1 MRTATHLPSHQRPTR
16 PRSPS
21 RLLRLLLGA
30 GCAITLLTS
39 LPAHALGRLA
49 EVQVIDRDSG
59 EVLPVYRHRG
69 DHWVAGRP
77 GARYAVALRN
87 TGHGR
92 TLNVVSVDGVNV
104 ISGETAAVHQ
114 TGYVLSPWQ
123 RYEVTGWRKS
133 DSEIAAFH
141 FTASP
146 ASYAE
151 RTGRPA
157 QVGVIGV
164 ALFREKPEPPP
175 VLLPTPRPHSHSHD
189 RARLGAAA
197 GEANAESAGP
207 MAQQR
212 AEADSAASELAES
225 PMASRRMAPSATA
238 QAPAPQLGTGHGA
251 RESDRVGHTTFE
263 RRSARPDEI
272 IRIRYDSVD
281 NLVAMGIIPQR
292 AVPPRPN
299 PFPEPSVSRY
309 APDPS

>member
-1 MRTATHLPSHQRPTR
+1 MHPTARPVASTLSG
-16 PRSPS
+16 PRRGS
-21 RLLRLLLGA
+21 RLLLGA
-30 GCAITLLTS
+30 CATLALLTA
-39 LPAHALGRLA
+39 LPAQALGRLA
-49 EVQVIDRDSG
+49 EVQLIDRDSG
-59 EVLPVYRHRG
+59 EVLPVYRHG
-69 DHWVAGRP
+69 GEHWVAGRP

-87 TGHGR
+87 TSPGR

-104 ISGETAAVHQ
+104 ISGETAGVHQ

-164 ALFREKPEPPP
+164 ALFREKPQAPP
-175 VLLPTPRPHSHSHD
+175 VLLPAPRPHSHSQE
-189 RARLGAAA
+189 RERLGAAA

-207 MAQQR
+207 KAEQR
-212 AEADSAASELAES
+212 AQADESASDLIES
-225 PMASRRMAPSATA
+225 PQASRRMAPLAE
-238 QAPAPQLGTGHGA
+238 APAPAPRLGTGHGA
-251 RESDRVGHTTFE
+251 RENDRVGHTTFE

-272 IRIRYDSVD
+272 IRIRYDSFD
-281 NLVAMGIIPQR
+281 NLVAMGIIAQR
-292 AVPPRPN
+292 ALPPRPN
-299 PFPEPSVSRY
+299 PFPEPGTLRY